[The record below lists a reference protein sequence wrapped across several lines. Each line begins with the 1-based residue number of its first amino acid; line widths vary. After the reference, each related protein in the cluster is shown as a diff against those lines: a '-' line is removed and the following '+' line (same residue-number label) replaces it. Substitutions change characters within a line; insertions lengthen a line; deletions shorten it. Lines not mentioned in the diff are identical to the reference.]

1 MNKITINNQKFEE
14 INASIPLTEWVWYQ
28 NKWYKPVE
36 QFKVG
41 DWVYCN
47 NSKSIFKY
55 TIYVNDLKRLR
66 KATSQE
72 ILEHLRTIAKE
83 KGLVKGAKVKGI
95 QSNSELLL
103 HTIVQ
108 EDDNYYP
115 ETDEYAKSGIILY
128 SNGKWA
134 EKVEEVKDYEILS
147 FIGTSEKIEYKGRI
161 VYKEL
166 ENYYRERSIYDR
178 ISINKMT
185 VEQILDSKKW
195 KIHSVKDLTNGNV
208 YTIGDKVEYQN
219 TPYILNNIVLKNNTL
234 QIDLNGMCVMLSLT
248 DIKTYKPKFTFGGHE
263 VSFKIADKDKFFHKT
278 VEVTCKNT
286 TGTHTQIEEILKNYF
301 RPCKF
306 GNVEVKS
313 FSFKTH
319 VHHKN
324 ESIQVFSEL
333 ETINKIDKITIGC
346 NTGTYRELYN
356 IYQHCL
362 TLLK

>member
-1 MNKITINNQKFEE
+1 MNKITINNQDFVETNE
-14 INASIPLTEWVWYQ
+14 IYPISDGLYYK

-47 NSKSIFKY
+47 NSKSIFKH
-55 TIYVNDLKRLR
+55 TIYDNNLKRLR

-108 EDDNYYP
+108 EDDDYYP
-115 ETDEYAKSGIILY
+115 ESDEYAKSGIILY
-128 SNGKWA
+128 SNGKW
-134 EKVEEVKDYEILS
+134 V
-147 FIGTSEKIEYKGRI
+147 EKIE
-161 VYKEL
+161 E
-166 ENYYRERSIYDR
+166 
-178 ISINKMT
+178 
-185 VEQILDSKKW
+185 
-195 KIHSVKDLTNGNV
+195 
-208 YTIGDKVEYQN
+208 
-219 TPYILNNIVLKNNTL
+219 
-234 QIDLNGMCVMLSLT
+234 
-248 DIKTYKPKFTFGGHE
+248 PKFTFGGHE
-263 VSFKIADKDKFFHKT
+263 VSFKVKLLGDTKGLNDEIYYDKKT
-278 VEVTCKNT
+278 VEVTCKRE
-286 TGTHTQIEEILKNYF
+286 TGTHWQIEEILKNYF

-313 FSFKTH
+313 FEYFEVIKFKKELKTF
-319 VHHKN
+319 KAE
-324 ESIQVFSEL
+324 ESI
-333 ETINKIDKITIGC
+333 NYIDKITIGC
-346 NTGTYRELYN
+346 LTGTYKELYN